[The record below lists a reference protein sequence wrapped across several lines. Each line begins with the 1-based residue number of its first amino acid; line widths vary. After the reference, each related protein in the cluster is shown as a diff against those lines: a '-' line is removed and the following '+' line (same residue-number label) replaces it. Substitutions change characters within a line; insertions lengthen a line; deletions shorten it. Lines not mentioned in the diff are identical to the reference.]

1 MPVSMPVSIPISVS
15 IVTISMRISTP
26 ITILIPPTLF
36 INTLFPHQDHFPL
49 LRLIAASTTTTPS
62 PSRDSVII
70 TIIIPIITSSFSNP
84 SRQRMNTTITMTNF
98 IQTTKITTDV
108 PRRSCART
116 PHVSISKRHV
126 RLSSALR

>member
-1 MPVSMPVSIPISVS
+1 MPISVSVS
-15 IVTISMRISTP
+15 IVTMAMPISMP

-36 INTLFPHQDHFPL
+36 INTLFSHQDHFTL
-49 LRLIAASTTTTPS
+49 LRLIAASTTTTTS
-62 PSRDSVII
+62 TSRHSVII
-70 TIIIPIITSSFSNP
+70 TIIIPIITSSFPNP
-84 SRQRMNTTITMTNF
+84 SRQRMNTTITMNIF

>member
-1 MPVSMPVSIPISVS
+1 MPVSMPIPVSVS
-15 IVTISMRISTP
+15 IVTMAMPISMP

-36 INTLFPHQDHFPL
+36 INTLFPHQDHFTL
-49 LRLIAASTTTTPS
+49 LRLIAASTTTTS
-62 PSRDSVII
+62 SRHSVII

-84 SRQRMNTTITMTNF
+84 SRQRMNTTITMDIF

-126 RLSSALR
+126 RLSGALG

>member
-1 MPVSMPVSIPISVS
+1 MPISVSVS
-15 IVTISMRISTP
+15 IVTMAMP
-26 ITILIPPTLF
+26 ITISIPPTLF

-49 LRLIAASTTTTPS
+49 LRLIAASTTTTTS
-62 PSRDSVII
+62 SSSSRHSMII

-84 SRQRMNTTITMTNF
+84 SRQRMNTTITMNIF

-126 RLSSALR
+126 RLSGALG